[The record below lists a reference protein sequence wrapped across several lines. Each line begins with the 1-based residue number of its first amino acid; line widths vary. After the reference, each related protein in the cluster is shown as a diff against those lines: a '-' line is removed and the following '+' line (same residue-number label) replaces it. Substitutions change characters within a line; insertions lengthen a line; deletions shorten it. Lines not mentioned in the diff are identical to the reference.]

1 MATTLE
7 LIRKVKTQ
15 VQELTGFSA
24 DSVSEFNAT
33 DGGWEMT
40 VNLLELKRIPSS
52 TDLLAAYRITLDPDG
67 NVTSYHRMR
76 RYLRDQ
82 VMEDAP

>member
-7 LIRKVKTQ
+7 LIRNVKTQ

-52 TDLLAAYRITLDPDG
+52 TDLLAAYRITLDPVG
-67 NVTSYHRMR
+67 NVTSYHRTR

>member
-7 LIRKVKTQ
+7 LIRNVKTQ
-15 VQELTGFSA
+15 VQELTGFAA

-33 DGGWEMT
+33 ELGWEMT

-52 TDLLAAYRITLDPDG
+52 TDLLAAYRITLDKDG
-67 NVTSYHRMR
+67 NVTGYHRSR

>member
-24 DSVSEFNAT
+24 DSVSEFSAS

-40 VNLLELKRIPSS
+40 VNLLELSRIPSS
-52 TDLLAAYRITLDPDG
+52 TDLLAAYRITLDGEG